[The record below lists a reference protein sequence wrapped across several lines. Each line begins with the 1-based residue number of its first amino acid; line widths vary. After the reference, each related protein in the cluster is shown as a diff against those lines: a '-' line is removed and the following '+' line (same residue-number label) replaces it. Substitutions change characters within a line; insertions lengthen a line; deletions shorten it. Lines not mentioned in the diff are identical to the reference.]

1 MHFLFAFLV
10 WVKQRGVVTVLLEAS
25 QIAIRLLE
33 PAQAEASTA
42 QAMCVSG
49 APVENRLE
57 SFS

>member
-42 QAMCVSG
+42 VCQWSTG
-49 APVENRLE
+49 RE
-57 SFS
+57 